1 MGSWKKETF
10 FSAILAK
17 LDALVVD
24 EADVVL
30 ESEGSVVLVDG
41 EAEDV
46 RGHLAVALLANVV
59 LPENKLR

>member
-1 MGSWKKETF
+1 M
-10 FSAILAK
+10 
-17 LDALVVD
+17 VD

-59 LPENKLR
+59 LPENKLDETEYVLLQGGPTEFYSGN